1 MNRKGTIAVMT
12 AALVLGASLQALAQ
26 EAADSPQRRELKR
39 ADLAGVPGIEVIAS
53 VAEYKPG
60 DSIPL
65 HLHHGIESG
74 YVLQGAMVQPASGAP
89 LMLATGTSLM
99 NQRGVVHAGFRVVGD
114 TPLKLYTVHVV
125 DKGKPL
131 YDYAAAAA
139 AKP

>member
-1 MNRKGTIAVMT
+1 MNRKGTIAVMA

-39 ADLAGVPGIEVIAS
+39 ADLAGVAGIEVIAS

-60 DSIPL
+60 ESIPL

-74 YVLQGAMVQPASGAP
+74 YVLQGAMVQPANGAP